1 MLGLQ
6 ILNTQ
11 HLQLTTQSMPL
22 DQDFEENDDAA
33 GAEMSFLDHLEELR
47 WNLIRAVGSILI
59 FSVIAFVFIND
70 IYFHVILAP
79 SRPDFWTYRMMCK
92 IAAFTHTDGLCIDKL
107 SFELQSREMAGQFT
121 MAMLSSLIIGLLF
134 AFPYAFWEIWRFVKP
149 GLRITE
155 RKASRGAVFFVTFL
169 FLSGVLFG
177 YYIVS
182 PLAINFLANFQLD
195 PSIKNQFDITSYIGL
210 LSVLTL
216 ACGLTFQLP
225 VVAYVLS
232 QVGVL
237 KPKYMRQ
244 YRKHAFVVILVVAA
258 LITPSPDVTSQ
269 VLVAL
274 PLWILYEISIWVSAW
289 VERRKKTEL
298 SKS

>member
-1 MLGLQ
+1 M
-6 ILNTQ
+6 T
-11 HLQLTTQSMPL
+11 
-22 DQDFEENDDAA
+22 
-33 GAEMSFLDHLEELR
+33 
-47 WNLIRAVGSILI
+47 
-59 FSVIAFVFIND
+59 
-70 IYFHVILAP
+70 
-79 SRPDFWTYRMMCK
+79 
-92 IAAFTHTDGLCIDKL
+92 
-107 SFELQSREMAGQFT
+107 
-121 MAMLSSLIIGLLF
+121 
-134 AFPYAFWEIWRFVKP
+134 
-149 GLRITE
+149 
-155 RKASRGAVFFVTFL
+155 
-169 FLSGVLFG
+169 GVLFG
-177 YYIVS
+177 YFIVS

-232 QVGVL
+232 QVGFL
-237 KPKYMRQ
+237 KPKFMRQ

-289 VERRKKTEL
+289 VERRKKSEL
-298 SKS
+298 AKS